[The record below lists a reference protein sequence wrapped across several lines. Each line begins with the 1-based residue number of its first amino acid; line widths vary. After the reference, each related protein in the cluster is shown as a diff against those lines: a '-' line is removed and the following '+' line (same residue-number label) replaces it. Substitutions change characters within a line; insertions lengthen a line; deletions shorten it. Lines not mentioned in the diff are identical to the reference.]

1 MEKFQRAVRV
11 FVIIVLI
18 ILATVGIGITG
29 VAPPL
34 PKSRKRGD
42 NPVKIE
48 LVEEKEQKKK
58 AGQTAKIN

>member
-1 MEKFQRAVRV
+1 MRV
-11 FVIIVLI
+11 FVIILLI

-48 LVEEKEQKKK
+48 LVEDKEQKKN
-58 AGQTAKIN
+58 AGKTVKIN